1 MSGKGRGS
9 QMCLDILEEGEIEP
23 DKLFSCETR
32 PLGLLEGGQ
41 TRVITVLPDPGL
53 SYTLS
58 LSAGVRGSHTL
69 FSLSLGLGILSFVSF
84 LRSLPSRAVP
94 IKGLSVLGMTARFT
108 VQIGHF

>member
-1 MSGKGRGS
+1 
-9 QMCLDILEEGEIEP
+9 MCLDILEEGEIEP

-58 LSAGVRGSHTL
+58 LSAGVRGSHTP

-94 IKGLSVLGMTARFT
+94 IKGLSVLGTTARFT